1 MTSGRALFQPR
12 TLGTINSM
20 DTEDTMAFLKE
31 REAKLGAPMKFR
43 TYCTWFAKLGGERR
57 DYGVFLYTDGRTMVY
72 EDFERDPMILG
83 IPINRKRKEKYVKM
97 EESFPVDSITDVQ
110 RVTPFKNHMF
120 QHGPYPWASEK
131 SPSTPWDGVPPC
143 RLPHHGCR
151 AAGAQYKNKR
161 TPAQQTNIP
170 RAAGPGISLR
180 RPRRDHGRPRP
191 A

>member
-110 RVTPFKNHMF
+110 RVTRRS
-120 QHGPYPWASEK
+120 AEK
-131 SPSTPWDGVPPC
+131 SLEAKRDISRAPWLFSKAFCKLVTKISTADSGVIFVE
-143 RLPHHGCR
+143 LM
-151 AAGAQYKNKR
+151 
-161 TPAQQTNIP
+161 
-170 RAAGPGISLR
+170 
-180 RPRRDHGRPRP
+180 DHKAFVDMIRKFQKE